1 MTRPSSTTTSD
12 LNRRALLRAWRD
24 NGDAQARDELIMD
37 FMPLVRSL
45 ARRYAGR
52 GEQFDDLV
60 QVASVG
66 LVKAIDRFDLD
77 REVEL
82 VAYVFPT
89 VVGELRR
96 HFRDRVWA
104 VSVPRR
110 LKELHQL
117 VARLLTELSAT
128 LGRSPTIAEL
138 AQAAQVDEEDI
149 VEALEVGRAYTTRSL
164 SAALDGEEAADL
176 ERIDLLSDEEPGY
189 EATEDRALLAA
200 GFRKLDERERQIL
213 HLRFFD
219 GLTQSQIAVELG
231 ISQMHVSRLIRKAL
245 ETLQQEIGEQ

>member
-1 MTRPSSTTTSD
+1 MTRLGSKTTSD
-12 LNRRALLRAWRD
+12 LDRRALLRAWRD
-24 NGDAQARDELIMD
+24 HGDAQARDELIMD

-77 REVEL
+77 RDVEL

-138 AQAAQVDEEDI
+138 AQAAEVDEEDV

-164 SAALDGEEAADL
+164 SAALDGEETADL
-176 ERIDLLSDEEPGY
+176 ERIDLLSDDEPGY
-189 EATEDRALLAA
+189 EATEDRALLAT
-200 GFRKLDERERQIL
+200 GFRALDERERQIMQ
-213 HLRFFD
+213 LRFFD

>member
-1 MTRPSSTTTSD
+1 MTRPGSATASD
-12 LNRRALLRAWRD
+12 LDRRALLRAWRD
-24 NGDAQARDELIMD
+24 HGDAQARDELIMD

-138 AQAAQVDEEDI
+138 AQAAEVDEEDV

-164 SAALDGEEAADL
+164 SAALDGEETADL
-176 ERIDLLSDEEPGY
+176 ERIDLLSDDEPGY
-189 EATEDRALLAA
+189 EATEDRALLAT
-200 GFRKLDERERQIL
+200 GFRALDERERQIL
-213 HLRFFD
+213 QLRFFD